1 MGDGSA
7 ARLRLARLPVSS
19 HWALP
24 ESISA
29 VLTIWRPP
37 CQAKAV
43 NFIWGVFVWLVLGK
57 SGVGLI
63 FLSWTVGLRLLPKGA
78 DQGS

>member
-29 VLTIWRPP
+29 VLTIWCPP

-43 NFIWGVFVWLVLGK
+43 NFICLFVWLVLGK

-63 FLSWTVGLRLLPKGA
+63 FLSWTVELRLLPKGA
-78 DQGS
+78 DQGN